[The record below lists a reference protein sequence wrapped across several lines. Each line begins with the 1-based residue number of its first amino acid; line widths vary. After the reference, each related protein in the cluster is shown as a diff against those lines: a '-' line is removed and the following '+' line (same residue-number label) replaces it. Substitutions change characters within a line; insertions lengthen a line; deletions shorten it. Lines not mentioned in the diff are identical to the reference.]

1 MRPSS
6 LLLPLVSS
14 LVLACGPA
22 GRGTFQVTVSGGER
36 AERGFAPTL
45 LKDRWAITFSKYLV
59 SVGNLEATREGERLT
74 RPGLHVVD
82 LRGGSRPVFSW
93 ANVPAG
99 RWDIAFSMK
108 PPPPDASAEGISATD
123 LDEMRAKDWAVLFE
137 GRATKT
143 GVASVPFRVGL
154 PLRHRYTSCTNGL
167 DGTLGLVVGDGAT
180 ETLDLT
186 MHVDHMLYDKLG
198 THRGVNLR
206 FEAWTA
212 LPPTDGVL
220 TLESLQRQDLLNLKD
235 SSGGPLLD
243 ADGTRVVYDP
253 GSFDVRTL
261 DAFVAQSLKDQA
273 HLNGGGLC
281 TVSLLEADQ

>member
-6 LLLPLVSS
+6 LLFVLVST
-14 LVLACGPA
+14 LAGCGPA

-45 LKDRWAITFSKYLV
+45 LKDRWAVTFSKYLV
-59 SVGNLEATREGERLT
+59 SVGDLEATREGERLT
-74 RPGLHVVD
+74 RPGIHVVD
-82 LRGGSRPVFSW
+82 LHAGTRRALSW
-93 ANVPAG
+93 PDIPPG

-108 PPPPDASAEGISATD
+108 PPPAEVSAEGVSATD
-123 LDEMRAKDWAVLFE
+123 LDEMRTRGWAVLFE

-143 GVASVPFRVGL
+143 GFGSMPFRIGL
-154 PLRHRYTSCTNGL
+154 PLGHRYSRCTNGL

-180 ETLDLT
+180 ETLELT

-212 LPPTDGVL
+212 LAPMNGLL

-235 SSGGPLLD
+235 STGGPLLD

-253 GSFDVRTL
+253 ASFDVRTL
-261 DAFVAQSLKDQA
+261 DEFVAQSLKDQA

-281 TVSLLEADQ
+281 TVSVLEAGR